1 MPDQTI
7 KCPKCGADI
16 ELSQALAGPIEQA
29 IRVKYEADA
38 KKKEQEIAQ
47 KLNEL
52 QEKEK
57 TLKSQQQTIDD
68 EIEKRLGAERKK
80 IAEQAKELDVK
91 RQAID
96 EQVAGQLKA
105 ERKNIAKQER
115 AKILAEQSEQTRI
128 LEEELEEKRKL
139 LVEANKKELEFL
151 KKQRELE
158 EKSEALELEV
168 ERKLSSE
175 RKKIVEEASKR
186 AAEEQQ
192 LKMREKEDLI
202 KSMQD
207 QIEALK
213 RKAETGSQERQGEAL
228 EGELQEML
236 ERSFPI
242 DKFEEIKKGVRGADI
257 LQKVHNSAGKE
268 CGTILWESKNTKD
281 FQKSWIEKLKKDRQ
295 RDNANIAVILSIALP
310 KEIESFGPYDDVWV
324 TDYRSAT
331 GLATALR
338 QGLIEVARQKLISA
352 GQDSMKDIIYQYIT
366 GHEFVMHIKAVVGA
380 YQQMQEDLESEKR
393 AMNRIWKKREKQIVT
408 VLDNV
413 TGIYGSIEGI
423 VGKQKALPGLD
434 TLSLESI
441 APEDDTDLDE

>member
-1 MPDQTI
+1 MSQTTI
-7 KCPKCGADI
+7 HCPKCGADI
-16 ELSQALAGPIEQA
+16 ELSQALTAPIEQE
-29 IRVKYEADA
+29 IREKYEADT
-38 KKKEQEIAQ
+38 KKKEKELAQ

-52 QEKEK
+52 QEQEK
-57 TLKSQQQTIDD
+57 ALKSQQQTIDD
-68 EIEKRLGAERKK
+68 EIEKRLGTERKK
-80 IAEQAKELDVK
+80 IAEQAKELEAK

-96 EQVAGQLKA
+96 EQVAKQIKA
-105 ERKNIAKQER
+105 ERENITKQER
-115 AKILAEQSEQTRI
+115 AKILAEQSEKTKV
-128 LEEELEEKRKL
+128 LEGELEEKRKQL
-139 LVEANKKELEFL
+139 TEANKKELKFL

-175 RKKIVEEASKR
+175 RKKIVEEASKK

-202 KSMQD
+202 KSMQA
-207 QIEALK
+207 QIEVLK

-236 ERSFPI
+236 ERTFPI

-257 LQKVHNSAGKE
+257 LQKVRNSAGKE

-281 FQKSWIEKLKKDRQ
+281 FQKGWIEKLKKDQ
-295 RDNANIAVILSIALP
+295 QQENANIAVILSIALP
-310 KEIESFGPYDDVWV
+310 KEIESFGQYDDVWI
-324 TDYRSAT
+324 TDYRSAI
-331 GLATALR
+331 GLAKALR
-338 QGLIEVARQKLISA
+338 QGLIEVARQQLISA
-352 GQDSMKDIIYQYIT
+352 GQDSMKDIIYRYIT

-380 YQQMQEDLESEKR
+380 YRQMQEDLESEKR

-441 APEDDTDLDE
+441 AREDDSDLDE